1 MRWTLWIIGLF
12 ALAVVAAFGLGH
24 NHGMATIF
32 WPPYRV
38 DVSLTLAVLVLG
50 FAFVFLHFA
59 WRGLVGLSQL
69 PQRAR
74 RWRFESKRHAAQT
87 HFQQALLDQLGGRYV
102 RVDKSA
108 NKALV
113 LLDEVDGFTFL
124 SRDERNWLAHLRWL
138 TLWVLAESRQ
148 ALRDVEGRQHA
159 VQRWLQVQSEHAPLQ
174 RTEVTDAAALSQARW
189 LLDGR
194 EPEAAQSAL
203 NGLSR
208 GASHRTLAL
217 RLKLKA
223 LRQAGEFVAA
233 LPTARL
239 LAKHGGFSPE
249 ASDRLLQ
256 GLALACLDQCRDAS
270 QLFKAWSDLDAADR
284 ARAPVALRAAELGLR
299 DQVDPT
305 WLMERLNRVWSVWS
319 EQPQALSEAEVH
331 AFVVTLT
338 AALALSAPDVKW
350 LERIES
356 AHLRQPRVAELQLL
370 CGLVCVQHALW
381 GKAQSL
387 LEAAAKRLESEAL
400 QRRAHVALAQLAE
413 SRGDDAAALQ
423 AWKRAAQT

>member
-1 MRWTLWIIGLF
+1 M
-12 ALAVVAAFGLGH
+12 
-24 NHGMATIF
+24 
-32 WPPYRV
+32 
-38 DVSLTLAVLVLG
+38 
-50 FAFVFLHFA
+50 
-59 WRGLVGLSQL
+59 
-69 PQRAR
+69 
-74 RWRFESKRHAAQT
+74 
-87 HFQQALLDQLGGRYV
+87 
-102 RVDKSA
+102 
-108 NKALV
+108 
-113 LLDEVDGFTFL
+113 
-124 SRDERNWLAHLRWL
+124 
-138 TLWVLAESRQ
+138 
-148 ALRDVEGRQHA
+148 
-159 VQRWLQVQSEHAPLQ
+159 
-174 RTEVTDAAALSQARW
+174 
-189 LLDGR
+189 
-194 EPEAAQSAL
+194 
-203 NGLSR
+203 
-208 GASHRTLAL
+208 AL